1 MTLILAV
8 VGGLFIYVIFDRVLK
23 RAFHRTQQSQKAIE
37 VGTLI
42 AAAIAVALAAGG
54 LIYTQNTVAALQER
68 VTALE
73 RATQTPARVSP

>member
-23 RAFHRTQQSQKAIE
+23 RAFYRTHQPQKAIE

-42 AAAIAVALAAGG
+42 AAVIAVVLAAGG

-73 RATQTPARVSP
+73 KATQTPPRVSP